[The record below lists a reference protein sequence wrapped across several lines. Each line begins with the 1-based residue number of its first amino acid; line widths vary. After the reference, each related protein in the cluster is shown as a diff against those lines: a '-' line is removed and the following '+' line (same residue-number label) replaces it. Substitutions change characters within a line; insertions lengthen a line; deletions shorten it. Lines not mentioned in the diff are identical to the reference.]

1 MAKVQKNFD
10 YQMVNDENIINHSPK
25 HNALNNEALML
36 ISEIVKLP
44 DVPPLEHQIFD
55 SEPVWH
61 KHLRDIPHR
70 VQLIIQSAHAL
81 NNRSGNLSKANILD
95 NFLKMCGAN
104 GMSFTNPFNLF
115 TMRTK
120 NYDGLLKGIFN
131 PDTDLNP

>member
-1 MAKVQKNFD
+1 MAKLQINFD
-10 YQMVNDENIINHSPK
+10 YQMVNDDNIINHSPQ
-25 HNALNNEALML
+25 HNVLNNEALKL

-44 DVPPLEHQIFD
+44 DVPPLERQNFD

-61 KHLRDIPHR
+61 KHLQDIPYR
-70 VQLIIQSAHAL
+70 VQLIIQSALTL

-95 NFLKMCGAN
+95 NFLKMCGTN
-104 GMSFTNPFNLF
+104 GMSFSNPFNLF

-120 NYDGLLKGIFN
+120 NYDGLLIGMFN